1 LFDPHEQDA
10 NMSRTLSN
18 TIKFIASGALL
29 AGINSTF
36 AHEGHGLQGSH
47 WHATDLWG
55 FVAIGVVLAIAIWH
69 GRK

>member
-1 LFDPHEQDA
+1 
-10 NMSRTLSN
+10 MSRTLSN

-29 AGINSTF
+29 TGINSTF

>member
-1 LFDPHEQDA
+1 MPG
-10 NMSRTLSN
+10 MSKTA
-18 TIKFIASGALL
+18 IKFIAATAAMAGAS
-29 AGINSTF
+29 ATF

-55 FVAIGVVLAIAIWH
+55 FVAIGLVLALAIWQ

>member
-1 LFDPHEQDA
+1 ML
-10 NMSRTLSN
+10 RTHSK
-18 TIKFIASGALL
+18 TIKFIAICALTTGVSS
-29 AGINSTF
+29 AF

>member
-1 LFDPHEQDA
+1 L
-10 NMSRTLSN
+10 T
-18 TIKFIASGALL
+18 
-29 AGINSTF
+29 GINSTF